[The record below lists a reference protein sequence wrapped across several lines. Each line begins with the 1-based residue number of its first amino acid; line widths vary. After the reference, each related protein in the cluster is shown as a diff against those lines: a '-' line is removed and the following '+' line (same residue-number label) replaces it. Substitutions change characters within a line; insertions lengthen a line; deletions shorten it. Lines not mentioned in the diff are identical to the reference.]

1 MNHPLCLK
9 WEFHKLELQLDPK
22 GMSKFWEAALTNLKK
37 ARARVA
43 ARYNVGRR
51 PEEFHV
57 GDLFLVG
64 LHPLSSKSC
73 QHSAKLDLKW
83 SVPLVIARFVSP
95 VMVLLANPETG
106 VIVRK
111 ASISQLKP
119 YISAE

>member
-1 MNHPLCLK
+1 MNPPLCLK
-9 WEFHKLELQLDPK
+9 WEFHELELQLDPK

-43 ARYNVGRR
+43 DKYNVGRR
-51 PEEFHV
+51 PGEFHV
-57 GDLFLVG
+57 GDFVFVR
-64 LHPLSSKSC
+64 LHPMSSKSR

-83 SVPLVIARFVSP
+83 SVPLVIARFVLP
-95 VMVLLANPETG
+95 VTVLLANPETG